1 MFERWLEEQT
11 RVQEEDQKG
20 VSPQLNN
27 QSQGEQVQSDV
38 LQQTTKQLQ
47 QPSLSTAVR
56 YLIS

>member
-38 LQQTTKQLQ
+38 LQQTTKLQ